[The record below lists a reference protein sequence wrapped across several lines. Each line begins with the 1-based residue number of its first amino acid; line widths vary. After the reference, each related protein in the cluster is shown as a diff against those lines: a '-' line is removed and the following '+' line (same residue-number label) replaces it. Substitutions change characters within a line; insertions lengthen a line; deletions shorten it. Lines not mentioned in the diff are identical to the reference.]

1 MFIAGFAVWILFAVV
16 AGFVVRTLY
25 QADGTFTSLTFI
37 FAFFGAF
44 IGGMLGTAPYIF
56 HAPTP
61 MRFGALLG
69 AAIGAAFF
77 SFLYHFIARKAV

>member
-1 MFIAGFAVWILFAVV
+1 MFIAGFAVWLMFAIV
-16 AGFVVRTLY
+16 AGFAVHTLY
-25 QADGTFTSLTFI
+25 RGQDTYVWLTFT
-37 FAFFGAF
+37 FAIFGAW

-61 MRFGALLG
+61 LRLGAL
-69 AAIGAAFF
+69 IGAAAGAVFF